1 MADLGD
7 GAPCSCKRGRRL
19 GHLEY
24 EITSV
29 DRIDGGYVSGS
40 EATSSDD
47 LLIRRAQLGEPGA
60 FDDLIRQNYRLIH
73 RWALVKTGDADDAED
88 VTQRVLIQIF
98 KKLGTFRGRSSFDSW
113 LYRITSNAAGEL
125 HRRRGARE
133 RAVAKWE
140 EKQGKES
147 AEPVVLGRIA
157 GSEAAEVARAF
168 FSELPERQR
177 EVFDL
182 VELQGYTAAEVAEM
196 LVMRAST
203 VRVHLLRAR
212 RTLRA
217 RILEQHPAL
226 AEDFS

>member
-1 MADLGD
+1 M
-7 GAPCSCKRGRRL
+7 
-19 GHLEY
+19 
-24 EITSV
+24 
-29 DRIDGGYVSGS
+29 SGS

-47 LLIRRAQLGEPGA
+47 LLIRRAQRGEPGA
-60 FDDLIRQNYRLIH
+60 FDDLIRRNYRLIH

-88 VTQRVLIQIF
+88 VTQRVLIQLF
-98 KKLGTFRGRSSFDSW
+98 EKLETFQGRSSFNSW

-147 AEPVVLGRIA
+147 VEPAVVGQIA
-157 GSEAAEVARAF
+157 GSAAVEVARTF

-182 VELQGYTAAEVAEM
+182 VELQGYTASEAAEM
-196 LVMRAST
+196 LVISAST

>member
-1 MADLGD
+1 
-7 GAPCSCKRGRRL
+7 
-19 GHLEY
+19 
-24 EITSV
+24 
-29 DRIDGGYVSGS
+29 VSRS
-40 EATSSDD
+40 KATNSDD
-47 LLIRRAQLGEPGA
+47 LLIRRAQRGEPGA

-98 KKLGTFRGRSSFDSW
+98 RKLGTYRGRSSFKSW

-133 RAVAKWE
+133 RAVTQWE

-147 AEPVVLGRIA
+147 EEPAVLGRIA
-157 GSEAAEVARAF
+157 RSEAAEVVRTF

-182 VELQGYTAAEVAEM
+182 VELQGYTPTEAAEM
-196 LVMRAST
+196 LVMSSST

-212 RTLRA
+212 RTLWA
-217 RILEQHPAL
+217 RIMKRHPAL
-226 AEDFS
+226 AEDYS

>member
-1 MADLGD
+1 M
-7 GAPCSCKRGRRL
+7 SRSKV
-19 GHLEY
+19 
-24 EITSV
+24 TN
-29 DRIDGGYVSGS
+29 
-40 EATSSDD
+40 SDD
-47 LLIRRAQLGEPGA
+47 LLIRRAQRGEPGA

-88 VTQRVLIQIF
+88 VTQRVLIQLF
-98 KKLGTFRGRSSFDSW
+98 KKLGTFRGRSSFHSW

-140 EKQGKES
+140 EKRGEES
-147 AEPVVLGRIA
+147 AEPAVLGRIA

-182 VELQGYTAAEVAEM
+182 VELQGYSAAEAAEM
-196 LVMRAST
+196 LVMNAST

-217 RILEQHPAL
+217 RIIERHPAL

>member
-1 MADLGD
+1 M
-7 GAPCSCKRGRRL
+7 
-19 GHLEY
+19 
-24 EITSV
+24 
-29 DRIDGGYVSGS
+29 SGS
-40 EATSSDD
+40 KVTNPDD
-47 LLIRRAQLGEPGA
+47 LLIRRAQRGEPGA

-88 VTQRVLIQIF
+88 VTQRVLIQLF

-113 LYRITSNAAGEL
+113 LYRITSNVAGEL

-140 EKQGKES
+140 EKQEKEG
-147 AEPVVLGRIA
+147 AEPAVLERIA

-182 VELQGYTAAEVAEM
+182 VELQGYSAAEAAEM
-196 LVMRAST
+196 LVMGAST

>member
-1 MADLGD
+1 M
-7 GAPCSCKRGRRL
+7 
-19 GHLEY
+19 
-24 EITSV
+24 
-29 DRIDGGYVSGS
+29 SGS
-40 EATSSDD
+40 EDTSSDD
-47 LLIRRAQLGEPGA
+47 LLIRRAQRGEQEA

-98 KKLGTFRGRSSFDSW
+98 RKLGTYRGRSSFSSW
-113 LYRITSNAAGEL
+113 LYKITSNAAGEL
-125 HRRRGARE
+125 HRRRGAGE

-140 EKQGKES
+140 EKQEQEG
-147 AEPVVLGRIA
+147 AEPTVLGRIA
-157 GSEAAEVARAF
+157 GSEAAAVARAF

-182 VELQGYTAAEVAEM
+182 VELQGYTAAEAAEM
-196 LVMRAST
+196 LVMSAST

-217 RILEQHPAL
+217 RIMEQHPAL

>member
-1 MADLGD
+1 M
-7 GAPCSCKRGRRL
+7 
-19 GHLEY
+19 
-24 EITSV
+24 
-29 DRIDGGYVSGS
+29 SGS

-47 LLIRRAQLGEPGA
+47 LLIRRAQKGEPEA
-60 FDDLIRQNYRLIH
+60 FDELIRQKYRLIY

-98 KKLGTFRGRSSFDSW
+98 RKLGTFRGRSSFNSW
-113 LYRITSNAAGEL
+113 LYRITSNAAGEF

-140 EKQGKES
+140 EKHGEEGV
-147 AEPVVLGRIA
+147 EPEVLGRIA
-157 GSEAAEVARAF
+157 GSEGAEVARTF

-182 VELQGYTAAEVAEM
+182 VELQGHTAAEVAEM
-196 LVMRAST
+196 LTMSSST

-217 RILEQHPAL
+217 RIMERHPAL

>member
-1 MADLGD
+1 M
-7 GAPCSCKRGRRL
+7 
-19 GHLEY
+19 
-24 EITSV
+24 
-29 DRIDGGYVSGS
+29 SGS

-47 LLIRRAQLGEPGA
+47 LLIRRAQRGEPGA
-60 FDDLIRQNYRLIH
+60 FDDLIRQHYRLIH

-88 VTQRVLIQIF
+88 VTQRVLIQLF
-98 KKLGTFRGRSSFDSW
+98 RKLGTFRGRSSFNSW

-133 RAVAKWE
+133 RAVAKWGENQGE
-140 EKQGKES
+140 EG
-147 AEPVVLGRIA
+147 AEPGVLGRIA
-157 GSEAAEVARAF
+157 GSEAAEVARTF

-182 VELQGYTAAEVAEM
+182 VELQGYTASEVAEM
-196 LVMRAST
+196 LVMSAST